1 VIPAL
6 LWGEREAEAISPFK
20 EQLLVTEIKVCCDW
34 VPFQRTIG
42 CLLHQANKIACKKT
56 LLQTA
61 KIVSQLPLSPRISLC
76 NMSSMNLSVWV
87 LEKDKYPTARALQKT
102 LSPIENS
109 VPVHTKQRGDTYF
122 QVT

>member
-1 VIPAL
+1 
-6 LWGEREAEAISPFK
+6 
-20 EQLLVTEIKVCCDW
+20 
-34 VPFQRTIG
+34 
-42 CLLHQANKIACKKT
+42 LLHQANKIACKKT

-61 KIVSQLPLSPRISLC
+61 KIVSQQPLSPSISLC
-76 NMSSMNLSVWV
+76 NMSSMNLCVWV

-102 LSPIENS
+102 LSPIENL